1 MNPEIR
7 KQTNQKC
14 YRLDRAYPVT
24 ECRQRIEF
32 TLVVVSVLG
41 SSLKLSKTETS
52 RWLSRVP
59 AAVSVSHKVGTL
71 ETATEMQQLSSPI
84 AKVI

>member
-1 MNPEIR
+1 MLPTR
-7 KQTNQKC
+7 P
-14 YRLDRAYPVT
+14 RYPVT
-24 ECRQRIEF
+24 ECRQRVEF

-52 RWLSRVP
+52 RWLSRVS

-71 ETATEMQQLSSPI
+71 ETATEIQQLSSSI